1 MSKVKTT
8 QKQVIEV
15 TLFSIL
21 GLRRRLIQPTPL
33 DRLQE
38 ATGQR
43 QKINQKETSTPRI
56 QWRRGHPRH
65 QTQSQS
71 TSQKNLQSL
80 HGRINSQGSK
90 TTCQGCQNRKWCLQK
105 SQKTIIFRIQRRRRS
120 PKESC
125 QGQVSTSKGR
135 CSKKESPIIQ
145 WRELWIIKA
154 SQGLKESCCS
164 SQGCQEGCRVIIW
177 RRKRGGSEASKE
189 GRQIPNSKTRKITH
203 PGRQIP
209 TSKARRYQE
218 ESGWI
223 LFIRIRGRGPKEASC
238 QKGPSRQIPTAK
250 GRGPKEESSRKR
262 RILKRIISQASCQ
275 DPIKKA
281 H

>member
-8 QKQVIEV
+8 KKQVIEV

-21 GLRRRLIQPTPL
+21 GLWRRLIQPTPF

-38 ATGQR
+38 TTGQR

-56 QWRRGHPRH
+56 QLRRGHTPH
-65 QTQSQS
+65 QTQSHS
-71 TSQKNLQSL
+71 TSQKSFQDL
-80 HGRINSQGSK
+80 HGWINSQGSK
-90 TTCQGCQNRKWCLQK
+90 TTCQGCQNWKWCLQK
-105 SQKTIIFRIQRRRRS
+105 NQKTIIFRIQRRRS

-125 QGQVSTSKGR
+125 QGQISSSKGC

-164 SQGCQEGCRVIIW
+164 SQGCQEGRRVIVW

-189 GRQIPNSKTRKITH
+189 GRQIPNPKTRKVTH
-203 PGRQIP
+203 PGCQIPTSKAGRHQEESGGILFIRIRRRGSQEASCQKRPSRQIP
-209 TSKARRYQE
+209 TSK
-218 ESGWI
+218 
-223 LFIRIRGRGPKEASC
+223 
-238 QKGPSRQIPTAK
+238 T
-250 GRGPKEESSRKR
+250 RGPKEESSRKR
-262 RILKRIISQASCQ
+262 RIIQRIISQASRQ
-275 DPIKKA
+275 DPTKESC
-281 H
+281 